1 MAGVELPEPDGSSQ
15 NPETGTINK
24 DAIIR
29 TSGLKKIYKNKKT
42 IVAVDGVDFSVRRG
56 EIFGLLGP
64 NGAGKTTVVRMLT
77 TLIRPTSG
85 TAWVDSFEISRDP
98 ENIRR
103 IIGVCPQ
110 NSTLDVEL
118 TAWENLEFHAQLFG
132 ILESVRRERIP
143 ELLRM
148 AGLGDRAHSP
158 VSTFSGG
165 MRRKLE
171 IVRAFINHPLIL
183 FLDEP
188 TIGLD
193 PESRREVWQQIRILN
208 KAGTTVILTT
218 HYMDEAE
225 RLCERI
231 ALMDS
236 GRILL
241 LDTPDNLKKAMP
253 EGDLI
258 EVRTDRTDDRL
269 IQEISRI
276 RNVLSVTRKEGTMI
290 ISARD
295 GSGTLPEII
304 TALERTGHP
313 IRSISIRSPSLED
326 VFIHFTGKHLGEAE
340 EGRHSREEKK

>member
-1 MAGVELPEPDGSSQ
+1 MVGTELPGTAAELSRTGAP
-15 NPETGTINK
+15 NTET
-24 DAIIR
+24 IIR
-29 TSGLKKIYKNKKT
+29 TSGLKKIFKNKKT
-42 IVAVDGVDFSVRRG
+42 IVAVDGVDFSVLRK

-85 TAWVDSFEISRDP
+85 NAWVDSFEISRDP

-110 NSTLDVEL
+110 NSTLDIEL
-118 TAWENLEFHAQLFG
+118 TAWENLDFHGKLFG
-132 ILESVRRERIP
+132 IPETLRRERIT

-148 AGLGDRAHSP
+148 ANLLDRAHSP

-193 PESRREVWQQIRILN
+193 PESRREVWQQIRTLN
-208 KAGTTVILTT
+208 AEGTTVILTT

-225 RLCERI
+225 RLCDRI

-236 GRILL
+236 GRIILL
-241 LDTPDNLKKAMP
+241 NTPDNLKKAMP

-258 EVRTDRTDDRL
+258 EVRTDVADDRL
-269 IQEISRI
+269 IKEISEI
-276 RNVLSVTRKEGTMI
+276 RNVLNVTQKENTLN
-290 ISARD
+290 ISAKD
-295 GSGTLPEII
+295 GSGTLPEIVSVF
-304 TALERTGHP
+304 ERTGRS

-326 VFIHFTGKHLGEAE
+326 VFIHFTGKHFGEGE
-340 EGRHSREEKK
+340 ERRRSQEEKG